1 MEMIISMTAAGLGM
15 SAIGIAWKAYR
26 KSLECRNLLE
36 YTEKQIQDLD
46 DEVSKNRET
55 VGSALNRLNEQSRR
69 VAWVEAKVRKP
80 QVNSEE
86 VIDDRVL
93 SAPVIAAPKSSIVE
107 RRHRILSLAAR
118 GQNPETI
125 AATLGMM
132 PGEVELIINLNRPAA
147 NFN

>member
-80 QVNSEE
+80 QVNRKKLSTTAYYPRPLSPRRNRASSNVATVFYRSPLAVKTRKRLPPLSE
-86 VIDDRVL
+86 
-93 SAPVIAAPKSSIVE
+93 
-107 RRHRILSLAAR
+107 
-118 GQNPETI
+118 
-125 AATLGMM
+125 
-132 PGEVELIINLNRPAA
+132 
-147 NFN
+147 

>member
-1 MEMIISMTAAGLGM
+1 MEMIISMTAVGLGM
-15 SAIGIAWKAYR
+15 GAIGFAWKAYR
-26 KSLECRNLLE
+26 KSLECRALLE

-46 DEVSKNRET
+46 DEASKNGET

-80 QVNSEE
+80 QMNLEE

-93 SAPVIAAPKSSIVE
+93 SAPVIAAPKSGIVE
-107 RRHRILSLAAR
+107 RRRRILSLAAH
-118 GQNPETI
+118 GQNAEMI

-132 PGEVELIINLNRPAA
+132 PGEVELIINLNRPALS
-147 NFN
+147 FN

>member
-15 SAIGIAWKAYR
+15 SAIGMAWKAYR

-46 DEVSKNRET
+46 DEVSKNGET

-80 QVNSEE
+80 QVKSEE
-86 VIDDRVL
+86 IVEDTIL
-93 SAPVIAAPKSSIVE
+93 SAPVVAPKSSIVE

-118 GQNPETI
+118 GQNSETI

-132 PGEVELIINLNRPAA
+132 PGEVELIINLNRPAT

>member
-15 SAIGIAWKAYR
+15 SAIGMAWKAYR

-55 VGSALNRLNEQSRR
+55 VGSALNRLNENSRR

-86 VIDDRVL
+86 VIDDTIL
-93 SAPVIAAPKSSIVE
+93 SAPVVAPKSSIVE

-118 GQNPETI
+118 GQSSDAI

>member
-1 MEMIISMTAAGLGM
+1 MEMIISMAAATLGM
-15 SAIGIAWKAYR
+15 GAITLAWKSYK

-46 DEVSKNRET
+46 EEVTKTSET

-80 QVNSEE
+80 QINKEE
-86 VIDDRVL
+86 VIEDTIL
-93 SAPVIAAPKSSIVE
+93 SAPIIAPRSSIVE

-118 GQNPETI
+118 GQNAETI
-125 AATLGMM
+125 ASTLGMM
-132 PGEVELIINLNRPAA
+132 PGEVELIINLNRPALS
-147 NFN
+147 FN

>member
-1 MEMIISMTAAGLGM
+1 MEMIISMTAAGLGI
-15 SAIGIAWKAYR
+15 SAIGMAWKAYR

-55 VGSALNRLNEQSRR
+55 VGSALNRLNDNSRR

-86 VIDDRVL
+86 VIDDTIL
-93 SAPVIAAPKSSIVE
+93 SAPVVAPRSSIVE

-118 GQNPETI
+118 GQSSETI
-125 AATLGMM
+125 ASTLGMM